1 MRKPFAYFETISPED
16 VNPPVNAPPDS
27 GKAPTSA
34 AVGLFLVLYAL
45 RHHGE

>member
-16 VNPPVNAPPDS
+16 VNPPDNVPPES
-27 GKAPTSA
+27 GNAPTSE

-45 RHHGE
+45 RHPGE